1 MVQFDLSLPEL
12 EAYRPERVEPA
23 DFEEFWLRTL
33 AQQDDAHPLE
43 ATFDRVDTG
52 LSEVITEDVTFTGFG
67 GQPIKGWLHRPA
79 RARGPLP
86 TVVTYIG
93 YGGGRGLSHEHV
105 LHAVAGRAH
114 LVMDNRG
121 QGSGHQ
127 IGSTGDAGSTGAHAA
142 GFLTSGIDSP
152 ETYYYRRI
160 FTDAERAVRVA
171 RSHDAVDPTD
181 VMVSGGSQGGVLSLA
196 AAALTELRDGLGH
209 PPLRAAIV
217 DVPFLSHVRRAS
229 VLTDA
234 GPYAELIQ
242 YFHTHRDLVE
252 TAFGTL
258 SYFDAVNLA
267 ARVTVPGLFSVG
279 LMDQICPPSTVY
291 AAFNHYAGEK
301 EMVVYPYNGHE
312 NGGPFQDAEHLR
324 FAAARLRSAGNR
336 LDAV

>member
-1 MVQFDLSLPEL
+1 MPQFDLPLPEL
-12 EAYRPERVEPA
+12 EAYRPDREEPA
-23 DFEEFWLRTL
+23 DFDAFWRRTL
-33 AQQDDAHPLE
+33 DEQDAAHPLE
-43 ATFDRVDTG
+43 ATFERVDTG
-52 LSEVITEDVTFTGFG
+52 LTEVITEDVTYSGFG
-67 GQPIKGWLHRPA
+67 GQPIKAWLHRPA
-79 RARGPLP
+79 RATAPLP

-127 IGSTGDAGSTGAHAA
+127 IGDTGDAGSTGAHSA

-152 ETYYYRRI
+152 ETYFYRRI

-171 RSHDAVDPTD
+171 RAHESVDPGC
-181 VMVSGGSQGGVLSLA
+181 VMVSGGSQGGALSLA
-196 AAALTELRDGLGH
+196 AAALTELRDGVGH

-234 GPYAELIQ
+234 FPYAELVQ
-242 YFHTHRDLVE
+242 YFHAHRDLVE
-252 TAFGTL
+252 QAFGTL

-267 ARVTVPGLFSVG
+267 ARVSVPGLFSVG

-291 AAFNHYAGEK
+291 AAYNHYAGEK
-301 EMVVYPYNGHE
+301 EMIVYPYNGHE
-312 NGGPFQDAEHLR
+312 NGGPFQDAEQLR
-324 FAAARLRSAGNR
+324 FAAAHLRPAGDR
-336 LDAV
+336 VLTA